1 MSINEKTSST
11 NIFISFFSNLL
22 SIEDMSKFH
31 TSNLLQLQAIQRLG
45 VRSTNGRFQSRAME
59 ELSG

>member
-45 VRSTNGRFQSRAME
+45 VRSTNGRFQSR
-59 ELSG
+59 